1 MRFRGILA
9 IFALA
14 LLGACS
20 TGPKFG
26 APGSAAQAISG
37 EALPAPTLADTH
49 NSRTYLVA
57 PYDTLSVQV
66 YDMPE
71 LSIAKVQVGA
81 DGKLTYPLAG
91 EMPVSGLTTTEI
103 EGLLR
108 NRLQA
113 AYIRDPQVKVNM
125 LETVTQVV
133 TVNGEVNQPGNYPVV
148 ADMTLG
154 KTIATARG
162 LKEFAKP
169 SSVVVVRTVNGQKMA
184 ALYNL
189 TAINR
194 GVYADPAIY
203 PNDMVF
209 VDQNVAMR
217 YFGQALSVFSTLS
230 YPLVAIVQ
238 N

>member
-1 MRFRGILA
+1 MRFSSFVA
-9 IFALA
+9 MVALA
-14 LLGACS
+14 MLAACS

-26 APGSAAQAISG
+26 APGSVSQAVSAD
-37 EALPAPTLADTH
+37 ALPAPSLADTH
-49 NSRTYLVA
+49 NTRTYRVA
-57 PYDTLSVQV
+57 PYDLLSVRV

-71 LSIAKVQVGA
+71 LTIDRVQVGA
-81 DGKLTYPLAG
+81 DGRLTFPLAG
-91 EMPVSGLTTTEI
+91 DMPVSGLTPAEI
-103 EGLLR
+103 ETLLR

-113 AYIRDPQVKVNM
+113 AYIRDPQVKVNL

-133 TVNGEVNQPGNYPVV
+133 TVDGQVNQPGTYPVV
-148 ADMTLG
+148 ADMTLV
-154 KTIATARG
+154 KAIATARG

-169 SSVVVVRTVNGQKMA
+169 SSVVVMRTVNGQKMA

-189 TAINR
+189 NAIRR
-194 GVYADPAIY
+194 GVYADPELYA
-203 PNDMVF
+203 NDKVF
-209 VDQNVAMR
+209 VDENLASR